1 MLISKAISIKNAVKS
16 DASYT
21 RWVLLVVLSL
31 IWGSS
36 FILIKKGL
44 TGFGYY
50 EAATI
55 RLMSAGLVFLPFA
68 VRNVRKIPREKW
80 GLIVVVSL
88 LGMFI
93 PAYLFCM
100 AQLNVQSAVA
110 AMLNSLTPIFTF
122 LFSVFIFRLAYKINQ
137 IIGLILGLASATLLA
152 LEHAQGAVSLN
163 MHAGLIVLATIGYG
177 YNINLVKQY
186 LAGIPAFV
194 LSTVTVSLAG
204 VLAFFTSFLPNI
216 DGFIKPDF
224 PWMPLAALVILGVMG
239 TAIAQ
244 LLSYKLINMTSA
256 LFVSSITFIIP
267 IVALLWGVLDGETF
281 GWMHALGITGILGA
295 VFLIRRDKE

>member
-186 LAGIPAFV
+186 WQVFPL
-194 LSTVTVSLAG
+194 LY
-204 VLAFFTSFLPNI
+204 FL
-216 DGFIKPDF
+216 
-224 PWMPLAALVILGVMG
+224 
-239 TAIAQ
+239 Q
-244 LLSYKLINMTSA
+244 
-256 LFVSSITFIIP
+256 
-267 IVALLWGVLDGETF
+267 
-281 GWMHALGITGILGA
+281 
-295 VFLIRRDKE
+295 